1 MNGRFAF
8 IPHSGFAQQPEIAVP
23 VLLPSRAGN
32 LMPISRIQT
41 IVALSYDLNPALM
54 TSPARDRFAAW
65 PRQIAMYLTRQLT
78 DHSLPSIGRY
88 FGNRDHSTV
97 LYACRAVEKRMAADP
112 LCRADVETLREALAA

>member
-8 IPHSGFAQQPEIAVP
+8 IPHSGVAQQPSFDVP
-23 VLLPSRAGN
+23 VLLPSRAGR

-54 TSPARDRFAAW
+54 PSPVRWRKAAW
-65 PRQIAMYLTRQLT
+65 PRQVAMYLTRELT

-88 FGNRDHSTV
+88 FGNRDHTTV

-112 LCRADVETLREALAA
+112 LYRADVETLREALAA